1 MLQKERKE
9 ERVEVEDEGEKIM
22 AEEELAKRNQ
32 TKKPP
37 REVAEGAADVE
48 EAEVEAREKTI
59 RTRGKTTTTT
69 TEITTT
75 TDADA
80 GGAVEEDV
88 GEITITTT
96 GGET

>member
-9 ERVEVEDEGEKIM
+9 EKVEVEDEGEKIM

-59 RTRGKTTTTT
+59 RTRGKTTTT
-69 TEITTT
+69 EITTT

>member
-9 ERVEVEDEGEKIM
+9 ERVEVVDEGEKIM

-59 RTRGKTTTTT
+59 RTRGRTTTTT
-69 TEITTT
+69 TEITT

>member
-9 ERVEVEDEGEKIM
+9 EKVEVEDEGEKIM

-69 TEITTT
+69 EITTT